1 MESIAIDLTSFN
13 EVKGAET
20 CASKATSPKW
30 YSFDLDV
37 KDSDLEILSKLLIQY
52 TLQVGPDIMHC

>member
-1 MESIAIDLTSFN
+1 MESIAIDLTSLN

-20 CASKATSPKW
+20 RASKATSPKW

-52 TLQVGPDIMHC
+52 TLQVGPDILHC